1 MNGPD
6 EVPTMFK
13 KPTISMTESRV
24 WVLSHW
30 SDEPEGVSYE
40 LRVRHDCVEDRVSFW
55 SLDRAT
61 REDLQILTSRQW
73 MSRLSD
79 IMVNEDVTEENAEK
93 YMETVATVASS
104 REQEIYHHLKSYWL
118 SFALLFEPAITL

>member
-1 MNGPD
+1 MNGPE

-13 KPTISMTESRV
+13 KPKMSLTESRV
-24 WVLSHW
+24 WVLSHR

-55 SLDRAT
+55 SLDRAF
-61 REDLQILTSRQW
+61 REDLQILTVRQW
-73 MSRLSD
+73 ASRLDD
-79 IMVNEDVTEENAEK
+79 IVNNEDVTKEDAEK
-93 YMETVATVASS
+93 YLQTVATIASN

-118 SFALLFEPAITL
+118 SFVLFFEPAITL